1 MKTAVLVIDVQ
12 RICFEP
18 EPQPF
23 EADAVVARI
32 NQLTTWARK
41 KALPVIFVQH
51 EEPDTEI
58 AYQSEG
64 WQLHTDLITAE
75 GDVLVR
81 KTTPDAFH
89 DTVLKATLDRLEIEQ
104 LVVCGY
110 ATDFCVDTTTRRAAG
125 LGYEIELVSDAHTTH
140 DKPYASGEL
149 IRQHHTFVL
158 SAAESFP
165 TKIKAVTTA
174 ELLER

>member
-1 MKTAVLVIDVQ
+1 MKKALLVIDVQ
-12 RICFEP
+12 RLCFEP

-32 NQLTTWARK
+32 NQLITWARE

-58 AYQSEG
+58 AYQSDG
-64 WQLHTDLITAE
+64 WQLHRDLITSE
-75 GDVLVR
+75 GDVFVR
-81 KTTPDAFH
+81 KTTPDSFH
-89 DTVLKATLDRLEIEQ
+89 NTVLKATLDRLETEQ

-110 ATDFCVDTTTRRAAG
+110 ATDFCVDTTTRRAAV
-125 LGYEIELVSDAHTTH
+125 LGYEIALVSDAHTTH
-140 DKPYASGEL
+140 DKPYATGAL

-165 TKIKAVTTA
+165 VKIQAVTTA
-174 ELLER
+174 ELLAS